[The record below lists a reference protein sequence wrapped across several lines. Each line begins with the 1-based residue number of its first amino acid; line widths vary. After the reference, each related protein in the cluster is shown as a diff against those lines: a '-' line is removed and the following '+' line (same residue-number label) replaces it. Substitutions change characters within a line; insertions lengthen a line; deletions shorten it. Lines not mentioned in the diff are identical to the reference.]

1 MSESHLEGKLIIEYT
16 FVTTKLSVIFNENI
30 QLLVVS

>member
-1 MSESHLEGKLIIEYT
+1 MSESHLEGKLIIEYLLI
-16 FVTTKLSVIFNENI
+16 TTKFGVIYYENI